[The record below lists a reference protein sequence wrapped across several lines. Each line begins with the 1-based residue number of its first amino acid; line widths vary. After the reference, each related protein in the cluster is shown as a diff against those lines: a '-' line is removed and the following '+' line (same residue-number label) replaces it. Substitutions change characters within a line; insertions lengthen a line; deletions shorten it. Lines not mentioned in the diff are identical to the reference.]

1 MKKKI
6 FAIAVA
12 ACLAVLM
19 IAGASLAYFTDTKDY
34 TNVFTAGNVT
44 ISLTEAPT
52 EKDEYRNVV
61 TVDGER
67 VDVNPNTVYNPL
79 FPKQTI
85 AKDPT
90 IKNIGTEEAYFGA
103 IITIT
108 NVAPSEGAALGN
120 VKKVLAP
127 TANDANGRTYVGD
140 FIKDL
145 PAAAD
150 ATVTI
155 EETASGFVV
164 YVVYNAAYAKD
175 AFAVVFTGME
185 IPSAWNN
192 NEMAELNGMKIDV
205 KAYATQTA
213 GMTAGSLAALKDAF
227 DDFDSLS

>member
-19 IAGASLAYFTDTKDY
+19 IAGASLAYFTDTQQY
-34 TNVFTAGNVT
+34 TNVFTAGNVK

-52 EKDEYRNVV
+52 AQDAYRNVV
-61 TVDGER
+61 TVAGDR
-67 VDVNPNTVYNPL
+67 DAVNLDTVYNPL

-108 NVAPSEGAALGN
+108 NVAPSEGATVGN

-127 TANDANGRTYVGD
+127 AANDANNRTYVGD
-140 FIKDL
+140 FIKGL
-145 PAAAD
+145 PAAEV

-164 YVVYNAAYAKD
+164 YVAAYAKD